1 MAGNEE
7 GRASR
12 ALARLEVTRGP
23 GTGEML
29 EVDAPVVRVGS
40 APSNEIVLD
49 DDSVSANHARM
60 QYSDGGWKVIDLN
73 STNGT
78 YVEGVRLAPEVVTPL
93 AQGAALAFGGV
104 KLVFRPDESAD
115 PGSVPDAPGPSAEEE
130 LPGNSSGFRLPV
142 WVLALIILAIA
153 IVIFLVLWGTAPVA
167 LADAPQS
174 GPLAYIPLPLP

>member
-1 MAGNEE
+1 MAGNEHE
-7 GRASR
+7 RGSR

-29 EVDAPVVRVGS
+29 EVDAPVVRIGR
-40 APSNEIVLD
+40 APANEIVLD

-60 QYSDGGWKVIDLN
+60 LYSDGGWKVIDLN

-78 YVEGVRLAPEVVTPL
+78 YVEGVRLAPEVLTPL
-93 AQGAALAFGGV
+93 SEGATMAFGGV

-115 PGSVPDAPGPSAEEE
+115 PGSVPDAPGPAAEQQ
-130 LPGNSSGFRLPV
+130 LPDNASGFRLPV

-167 LADAPQS
+167 LAEAPH
-174 GPLAYIPLPLP
+174 PDLLPDVPVLLP